1 MFTGL
6 ITAIGEIRQ
15 VRTPGEGRALEIAA
29 PWTDLV
35 AGESIAVDGACLTVE
50 TVTPA
55 GFTVHLVTTTLART
69 RFGATVVGDRCNLER
84 AVQVGD
90 RLGGHIV
97 QGHVDG
103 VGQVVRVMKRGD
115 ARLLDLSVPPVVADA
130 SVPLGSVTVDGVSL
144 TINAM
149 PEPGVIQVSLIPF
162 TLQHTTLGDRQ
173 PGDQVHLEGDAVGKY
188 VRAMLQPHL
197 GTKAD

>member
-6 ITAIGEIRQ
+6 VTAIGEIRQ
-15 VRTPGEGRALEIAA
+15 ARNLGDGRALEIAV
-29 PWTDLV
+29 PWTDLA

-55 GFTVHLVTTTLART
+55 GFTVHLVTTTLERT
-69 RFGATVVGDRCNLER
+69 RFGAVAVGDRCNLER
-84 AVQVGD
+84 ALQVGN
-90 RLGGHIV
+90 RLGGHMV

-103 VGQVVRVMKRGD
+103 VGQVVRVAERGD
-115 ARLLDLSVPPVVADA
+115 ARLLDIAAPPVVADA

-144 TINAM
+144 TVNGM

-162 TLQHTTLGDRQ
+162 TLQHTTLGARQ

-197 GTKAD
+197 GQKAD

>member
-6 ITAIGEIRQ
+6 VAAIGNISQ
-15 VRTPGEGRALEIAA
+15 VRNLGEGRELEIAA

-55 GFTVHLVTTTLART
+55 GFTVHLVTTTLERT

-84 AVQVGD
+84 ALQVGN

-103 VGQVVRVMKRGD
+103 VGQVVRVAERGD
-115 ARLLDLSVPPVVADA
+115 ARLLDISAPPVVADA

-162 TLQHTTLGDRQ
+162 TLQHTTLDARQ

>member
-6 ITAIGEIRQ
+6 VTAIGELRQ
-15 VRTPGEGRALEIAA
+15 VRDLAEGRELEIAG
-29 PWTDLV
+29 PWRDLAV
-35 AGESIAVDGACLTVE
+35 GESIAVDGACLTVE

-55 GFTVHLVTTTLART
+55 GFTVHLVTTTLERT
-69 RFGATVVGDRCNLER
+69 RFAAAVVGERCNLER
-84 AVQVGD
+84 ALQVGE
-90 RLGGHIV
+90 RLGGHLV

-103 VGQVVRVMKRGD
+103 VGTVLRVAEHGD
-115 ARLLDLSVPPVVADA
+115 ARLLDIAAPPVVAEA

-144 TINAM
+144 TINAL
-149 PEPGVIQVSLIPF
+149 PARGVIQVSLIPF
-162 TLQHTTLGDRQ
+162 TLQHTTLGARQ
-173 PGDQVHLEGDAVGKY
+173 AGDQVHLEGDAVGKY